1 MNLLFSKNQV
11 YSTRFFLYN
20 YNDTN
25 FRIVKVK
32 SCRNSGFE
40 EIKKKNNFI
49 DVNCEEVQKCSLSR
63 TKRNIRELALCNDF
77 EYFATFTVNSEKCD
91 RYSLNDVQKK
101 LKKVLHK
108 IKRNNKDFAFLIITE
123 KHKDGAFHF
132 HGLIKGISDL
142 YVNNNGYLS
151 SMIFDN
157 ELGFNS
163 FSKIKDYTKCCNYI
177 LKYITKDCIKNSH
190 NQIYISSRG
199 LKKATKE
206 EFSYIDFVPSFTNE
220 FVEIKDFTVDSLSKA
235 ELLYLINLQKNVDK

>member
-1 MNLLFSKNQV
+1 MNLLFNKNQV

-20 YNDTN
+20 YNNNN
-25 FRIVKVK
+25 FRIVKIK

-40 EIKKKNNFI
+40 EIKKKNSFI
-49 DVNCEEVQKCSLSR
+49 DVNSEEIKRQSLSR
-63 TKRNIRELALCNDF
+63 TKRNIRELALCNNF

-91 RYSLNDVQKK
+91 RYVLNDVQDK

-132 HGLIKGISDL
+132 HGLIKGINDL

-151 SMIFDN
+151 SKIFDN

-177 LKYITKDCIKNSH
+177 TKYITKDCIKNSH

-206 EFSYIDFVPSFTNE
+206 EFKNIDFIPTFTNE
-220 FVEIKDFTVDSLSKA
+220 YVSIKDFTLDSLSKD
-235 ELLYLINLQKNVDK
+235 ELLYFMNLKNS

>member
-1 MNLLFSKNQV
+1 MNLIFNKNQV

-20 YNDTN
+20 YNDNN

-40 EIKKKNNFI
+40 EIKKKNNFV
-49 DVNCEEVQKCSLSR
+49 DVNSEEVQKSSLSR

-91 RYSLNDVQKK
+91 RYVLNDVQDK

-199 LKKATKE
+199 LKKATRE
-206 EFSYIDFVPSFTNE
+206 EFTNIDFTPTFTND
-220 FVEIKDFTVDSLSKA
+220 FVEIKDFTVDSLSKD
-235 ELLYLINLQKNVDK
+235 ELLYFMNLKKS

>member
-1 MNLLFSKNQV
+1 MKFIYSKQSA

-20 YNDTN
+20 YNNNN
-25 FRIVKVK
+25 FRIVKIK

-40 EIKKKNNFI
+40 EIKKKNSFI
-49 DVNCEEVQKCSLSR
+49 DVNSEEIKRQSLSR

-91 RYSLNDVQKK
+91 RYVLNDVQYK

-108 IKRNNKDFAFLIITE
+108 IKRNNKNFAFLIITE

-142 YVNNNGYLS
+142 YINDNGYLS
-151 SMIFDN
+151 SKIFDN

-177 LKYITKDCIKNSH
+177 TKYITKDCIKNSH

-199 LKKATKE
+199 LKKATRE
-206 EFSYIDFVPSFTNE
+206 DFTNIDFTPTFTND
-220 FVEIKDFTVDSLSKA
+220 FVEIKDFTVDSLSKD
-235 ELLYLINLQKNVDK
+235 ELLYFMNLKKS

>member
-1 MNLLFSKNQV
+1 MNLIFNKNQV

-20 YNDTN
+20 YNNNNN

-40 EIKKKNNFI
+40 EIKKKNSFI
-49 DVNCEEVQKCSLSR
+49 DVNSEEIKRQSLSR

-91 RYSLNDVQKK
+91 RYSLNEVQDK

-123 KHKDGAFHF
+123 KHKNGAFHF
-132 HGLIKGISDL
+132 HGLVKGITDL
-142 YVNNNGYLS
+142 YINDNGYLS
-151 SMIFDN
+151 SRIFNN

-177 LKYITKDCIKNSH
+177 TKYITKDCIKNSH

-199 LKKATKE
+199 LKKATRE
-206 EFSYIDFVPSFTNE
+206 EFSYIEFTPTFTND
-220 FVEIKDFTVDSLSKA
+220 FVEIKDFTVDSLSKD
-235 ELLYLINLQKNVDK
+235 ELLYFMNLKKS

>member
-1 MNLLFSKNQV
+1 MKFIYSKQNV

-20 YNDTN
+20 YNN
-25 FRIVKVK
+25 NSFRIVKIK

-49 DVNCEEVQKCSLSR
+49 DVNSEEVKKCSLSR

-91 RYSLNDVQKK
+91 RYVLNDVQDK
-101 LKKVLHK
+101 LKKILHK

-123 KHKDGAFHF
+123 KHTDGAFHF
-132 HGLIKGISDL
+132 HGLVKGIKDL
-142 YVNNNGYLS
+142 YVNENGYFS
-151 SMIFDN
+151 SRIFDN

-163 FSKIKDYTKCCNYI
+163 FSKIIDYVKCCNYI
-177 LKYITKDCIKNSH
+177 IKYISQDCIKNSH

-206 EFSYIDFVPSFTNE
+206 EFKYIDFIPTYTNE
-220 FVEIKDFTVDSLSKA
+220 YVSIKDFTLDSLSKDA
-235 ELLYLINLQKNVDK
+235 LLYFINLKNS